1 MVDTKSEAAAHTY
14 WIARLVD
21 LAATIFRI
29 LERSAGPIVDLLIR
43 MWLAQMFF
51 ASAVVKLAH
60 WGDALYLAAH
70 EYPVAWMN
78 PMTAAY
84 LGVSIEFF
92 GAALLA
98 VGLAT
103 RFAAISM
110 LILAMV
116 VQLNYVVLDSNLFQA
131 ALLGWFVVRG
141 AGALSLDRLLS
152 RGLADSALPLAA
164 GVQRV
169 LALFTRPGAP
179 VYLLFIRIW
188 GGGAIVLTGF
198 TVTMSASANTWLPL
212 TSARHFA
219 SPLELILASLV
230 IVGLGTRFAALALII
245 ASGALHVISGGYADH
260 ASWLSLI
267 ALLALNGAGPVSL
280 DALIDRYLRA
290 RFPQLEGKPAFSL
303 DGLPRVVI
311 VGAGFS
317 GMACAVALSRAR
329 VSVTLIDRHNYHLF
343 QPLLYQVATAGLSP
357 GDIAAPVRGIFR
369 DQFNVRVLLGE
380 VSGIDTRGKA
390 VLLQD
395 QRVAYDY
402 LVLATG
408 AAHSYFGRD
417 NWAPFA
423 PGLKRVE
430 DATEIRRRLL
440 IAFEKA
446 EATEDPSERQSLLT
460 FLVVGGGPTGVE
472 LSGAIAELAKWG
484 MENDFRRFDP
494 AQARIILVQAGPRLL
509 PTFSEDLSETARKS
523 LERLGVEVFV
533 NSRVEG
539 IDGEGAIVNGQHIS
553 SRTVLWAAGVVAS
566 PAAKWL
572 GVEAGNAGRV
582 KVGPN
587 LSVSGMPNVFVVGD
601 TAASNAWN
609 GNPVPGLAPAAKQAG
624 AHAAKLIRA
633 RVEGRADPRPF
644 VYRHLGSLATIGRK
658 AAGVD
663 FGWLRLRGAL
673 AWWFWG
679 AVHIGFLIDLRS
691 RLSVMFHWVW
701 AYLTYRS
708 GARLIIGNQA
718 EAIPVVVEAACHS
731 GCGTSLAP
739 ALTDVS

>member
-1 MVDTKSEAAAHTY
+1 MVDTKSEAAVHTY
-14 WIARLVD
+14 WMAQLVD
-21 LAATIFRI
+21 VAATIFRF
-29 LERSAGPIVDLLIR
+29 LERSVGPVVDLLIR

-51 ASAVVKLAH
+51 ASAVVKLAN
-60 WGDALYLAAH
+60 WDAALYLAAH

-78 PMTAAY
+78 PVTAAY

-103 RFAAISM
+103 RFAAVSM
-110 LILAMV
+110 LILALV

-131 ALLGWFVVRG
+131 ALFGWFVVRG

-164 GVQRV
+164 GAQRV
-169 LALFTRPGAP
+169 LALFTRLGAP
-179 VYLLFIRIW
+179 VYLLLIRIW
-188 GGGAIVLTGF
+188 AGGAILLTGF
-198 TVTMSASANTWLPL
+198 AVAMPASANTWLPL
-212 TSARHFA
+212 ISAQHFA
-219 SPLELILASLV
+219 SPLELTLASLV
-230 IVGLGTRFAALALII
+230 IVGLGTRFAALALIV
-245 ASGALHVISGGYADH
+245 ASAALHVISGGYADH
-260 ASWLSLI
+260 ASWLSLT
-267 ALLALNGAGPVSL
+267 ALFALNGAGPVSL
-280 DALIDRYLRA
+280 DALIYRYLRA
-290 RFPQLEGKPAFSL
+290 HFPQFEGKPAFSL

-329 VSVTLIDRHNYHLF
+329 VSITLIDQNNYHLF
-343 QPLLYQVATAGLSP
+343 QPLLYQVATASLSP

-380 VSGIDTRGKA
+380 VSGIDTQGEA

-395 QRVAYDY
+395 QRVGYDY

-417 NWAPFA
+417 DWAPFA

-446 EATEDPSERQSLLT
+446 EATEDPSERQRLLT

-494 AQARIILVQAGPRLL
+494 AQARVILVQAGPRVL
-509 PTFSEDLSETARKS
+509 PTFSEDLSETTRKF

-539 IDGEGAIVNGQHIS
+539 IDGEGAMVNGQRIS

-572 GVEAGNAGRV
+572 GVEADNAGRV
-582 KVGPN
+582 KVGPH
-587 LSVSGMPNVFVVGD
+587 LAVPGMPNVFVVGD

-609 GNPVPGLAPAAKQAG
+609 GKPVPGLAPAAKQAG

-633 RVEGRADPRPF
+633 RVEGRTDPRPF

-658 AAGVD
+658 AAVVD

-679 AVHIGFLIDLRS
+679 AVHIGFLNDLRS
-691 RLSVMFHWVW
+691 RLSVMFHWGW

-708 GARLIIGNQA
+708 AARLIIGSQA
-718 EAIPVVVEAACHS
+718 GAMPVVVDAAAIRVA
-731 GCGTSLAP
+731 GR
-739 ALTDVS
+739 V